1 MAVSLQAPVVQYSF
15 RLDDTQVAVNP
26 WIGQRLRLEEDGAR
40 LHDLLAGHGLRPTG
54 GCSLFQWWVSEHAAL
69 LHEYLACHGILVRLF
84 AVPSSLRFGL
94 PAEEADWLRLAA
106 ALQDY
111 RKEQP

>member
-1 MAVSLQAPVVQYSF
+1 MSGAARSIARTLL
-15 RLDDTQVAVNP
+15 LDDEGQT
-26 WIGQRLRLEEDGAR
+26 GQRRRLEADGAR

-69 LHEYLACHGILVRLF
+69 LYEYLACHGILVRLF

-94 PAEEADWLRLAA
+94 PPDEPAWARLES
-106 ALQDY
+106 ALDVFA
-111 RKEQP
+111 RSRE